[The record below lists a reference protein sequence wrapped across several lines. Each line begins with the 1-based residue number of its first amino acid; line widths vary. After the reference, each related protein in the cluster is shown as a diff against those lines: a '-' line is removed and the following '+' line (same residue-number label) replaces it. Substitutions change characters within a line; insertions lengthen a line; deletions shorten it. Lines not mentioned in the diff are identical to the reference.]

1 MRIAVQ
7 ECSSLRCR
15 ELSSGLLAGFLGR
28 RRLAAGV
35 CSLRGG
41 VRESQQIYIIV
52 FFPACAARWRIGH
65 GERWEERIAKLAE
78 LKAAPKSVKQAM
90 SKSLPACAPEAR
102 TLPRE
107 NEYE

>member
-1 MRIAVQ
+1 MLRVAVQ
-7 ECSSLRCR
+7 VSSSLRRR

-65 GERWEERIAKLAE
+65 GDRWEGGMAKLAE
-78 LKAAPKSVKQAM
+78 LRAAPKSVRQAM
-90 SKSLPACAPEAR
+90 LKSLPACAPEAR
-102 TLPRE
+102 TVPHE
-107 NEYE
+107 NE